1 MCLLLIGGVQLCL
14 GTDHFYTGLYTAPSK
29 DGTFTVVATLRADA
43 SKSSSASVRVLPV
56 SVEVEPSL
64 AILEPGGKRAF
75 RAHLRGSHVLV
86 DVTWIMQEASTGGS
100 IAENGTYTAPTT
112 LGTYHLNPT
121 SVFDPTQSDTANISV
136 VASRFFSTTGRMARP
151 RSSHTATELLS
162 GKVLVA
168 GGFTEFG
175 EFSAIS
181 ASELYDPDSASFSTT
196 GSMTTE
202 RALN

>member
-1 MCLLLIGGVQLCL
+1 
-14 GTDHFYTGLYTAPSK
+14 
-29 DGTFTVVATLRADA
+29 
-43 SKSSSASVRVLPV
+43 
-56 SVEVEPSL
+56 
-64 AILEPGGKRAF
+64 
-75 RAHLRGSHVLV
+75 LV

-121 SVFDPTQSDTANISV
+121 SVFDPTQSDTANISI

-162 GKVLVA
+162 GKVLAA

-181 ASELYDPDSASFSTT
+181 ATELYDPDSASFSTT

-202 RALN
+202 RALNCIIRTRIDSYCGWPTRRTRSWNCGSSRSQSNSPFR